1 MKLIIVGSSSRG
13 NSYVLTASDGQQL
26 CIEAGR
32 PLQEIRKVAKLKTA
46 KCAGVLVSHAHSDHC
61 KYVSDFLRA
70 GISVYSTSDLTASH
84 PEVNAVF
91 EARTYGIGDF
101 RVTPIKVKH
110 DIPCLSY
117 LVHHKEMGTLW
128 FFTDCYTMPNVVKN
142 VNTFLC
148 ECNYEDSLLDR
159 AVQEGKTPHSQAD
172 RIRLSH
178 MSLAHA
184 AELLQ
189 RCEAGKTAMQIILIH
204 GSSRHLNS
212 VSAVTKFEQVIGVP
226 TFYAKAGLEIDLM

>member
-1 MKLIIVGSSSRG
+1 MELIIVGSSSQG

-32 PLQEIRKVAKLKTA
+32 PLQEVKKMAKLKTA
-46 KCAGVLVSHAHSDHC
+46 KCVGVLITHAHSDHS

-70 GISVYSTSDLTASH
+70 GINVYSTTDLSASH
-84 PEVNAVF
+84 PEVMPVF
-91 EARTYGIGDF
+91 EARTYDIGNF
-101 RVTPIKVKH
+101 RVTPIRVKH

-142 VNTFLC
+142 VDTFLC
-148 ECNYEDSLLDR
+148 ECNYDDSLLDK
-159 AVQEGKTPHSQAD
+159 AVQEGKTPRSQAD

-178 MSLAHA
+178 MSLSHA
-184 AELLQ
+184 VELLQ
-189 RCEAGKTAMQIILIH
+189 RCEAEKTAKQIILIH
-204 GSSRHLNS
+204 GSSRHLNPLA
-212 VSAVTKFEQVIGVP
+212 AVTKFQQVIGVP
-226 TFYAKAGLEIDLM
+226 TFYAEAGLQINLM